1 MTRGPV
7 VLSQY
12 GPGTIFLKDFL
23 TIFTDT
29 HVSNLGTYDLY
40 NMISITLTVANPGTI
55 KCT

>member
-1 MTRGPV
+1 MTRGTV
-7 VLSQY
+7 VLSQD